1 MISQVKNQWKLLLL
15 IIIITNIEWFYN
27 FMIKNLYIPSKRT
40 LVLFTLEHK
49 KTWTVQM
56 KKSKINVGVV
66 NRKKKLIQKIK
77 NTKFQK
83 KIFYKKYE

>member
-1 MISQVKNQWKLLLL
+1 
-15 IIIITNIEWFYN
+15 
-27 FMIKNLYIPSKRT
+27 MIKNLYIPSKRT

-66 NRKKKLIQKIK
+66 NRKKKV
-77 NTKFQK
+77 NTKN
-83 KIFYKKYE
+83 KKYKIPKKNIL